1 MLPVIAVFAI
11 SAGILL
17 AAQSGCSGAYPA
29 GADGSY
35 NTPDVGLFEY
45 APVQAV
51 TEEGGMPNLTA
62 ACQIADTL
70 ADMLFTGVLNT
81 AYAVHGV
88 LSLTAVDNVTADSTL
103 RLESASGIVTFES
116 GGHTYAAVAAF
127 HDHSVQILNITNPYN
142 ITAAGSITDTGTLR
156 DTGTLE
162 LIGASSI
169 ATFESGGH
177 TYAAVTA
184 YRDHSVQILNITD
197 PFNIIATDSIT
208 DTDTLELD
216 VARSITTFNVGGHIY
231 AAVAAYDDDGVQ
243 ILNITDPSD
252 ITAADSITDTDT
264 LELRGA
270 RGITTFN
277 AGGHIYAAVTAFRD
291 HSVQILNITN
301 PYNITA
307 AGSITDAGT
316 MELYGAR
323 DITTFESDGH
333 IYAAVTAYRDDG
345 VQILNITNPYN
356 ITAADSITDTDTL
369 ELSGANGI
377 TVFNAGSHIYAA
389 VAASIDHGVQILD
402 ITDPSAITAAASI
415 TNGDSLVLNAPY
427 GITTFESGGHIY
439 VVVTT
444 SLDNGVQIIRIDPA
458 VPDTTISDTA
468 PTVSSI
474 ERYSPSTAT
483 TDSQTLTYK
492 VTFSEDVSGVDKSDF
507 ALSSDST
514 GETNG
519 NNPVTSISGSG
530 SVYYAEVSASTD
542 GTYNLDLVSS
552 GHGIADTASNQLTN
566 TAPTGADET
575 YTVSTTITDTTVPTV
590 SSIERYNP
598 SSATTDSQ
606 TLTYKVTFSEDVS
619 GVDKSDFALSS
630 DSTGETNGNNPVTSI
645 SGSGSVYYAEVSAST
660 DGTYNLD
667 LVPSGHGIADT
678 ASNQLT
684 NTAPTGADET
694 YTVSTTITDTTVPT
708 VSSIERYNPSSA
720 TTDSQTLVYRIT
732 FSEDVTGVGTADF
745 ALSPGSAGGTSTSSG
760 QFTQTRSP
768 SLAITDNTT
777 VSDAITVADSGTAT
791 SVTVA
796 VDITHTYIGDL
807 KIDLIAPDGT
817 TELVRS
823 RSGGGTDDIDQTYT
837 PDFEGESIA
846 GTWTLRIRD
855 NANLDSGTLNS
866 WTLTINHG
874 SSSSSGTASPVT
886 SISGSGSVYYA
897 EVSASTDGTYNLDL
911 VSSGHGI
918 ADTASNQ
925 LTNTAPTGADETYTV
940 STTITDTTVPTV
952 SSIERYNPSSATTDS
967 QTLVYR
973 ITFSEDVTGVGTA
986 DFALSPG
993 SAGGTST
1000 SSGQFTQTR
1009 SPSLAITD
1017 NTTVS
1022 DAITVAD
1029 SGTATSVTVAVDI
1042 THTYIGD
1049 LKIDLIAP
1057 DGTTELVRS
1066 RSGGGT
1072 DDIDQTY
1079 TPDFEGESI
1088 AGTWT
1093 LRIRDN
1099 ANLDSG
1105 TLNSWTLTIN
1115 HGSSSSGTAS
1125 PVTSISGSGSVYYAE
1140 VSASTDGTYNL
1151 DLVPS
1156 GHGIADTAS
1165 NQLTNTAPTGADE
1178 TYTVSTTITDTTV
1191 PTVSSIERYNPSSAT
1206 TDSQTLVYRIT
1217 FSEDVTGVGTA
1228 DFALSSDSTGET
1240 NGNNPVASI
1249 SGSSDTYYAT
1259 VSASTDGTYNLDLVS
1274 SGHGI
1279 ADTASNQLTN
1289 TAPTGADE
1297 TYTVSTTI
1305 TDTTVPTV
1313 SSIERY
1319 NPSSATTDSQTLV
1332 YRITFS
1338 EDVTGV
1344 GTADFALSPGSAGGT
1359 STSSGQF
1366 TQTRSPSLAIT
1377 DNTTVSDAIT
1387 VADSGTATSVTVAVD
1402 ITHTYI
1408 GDLKIDLIAPDGT
1421 TELVRSRSGGGT
1433 DDIDQ
1438 TYTPDFEG
1446 ESIAGT
1452 WTLRIRDNANLD
1464 SGTLNSWTLTINH
1477 GSSSSSGTASPVT
1490 SISGSGSVYYAE
1502 VSASTDGTYNL
1513 DLVPSG
1519 HGIADTASNQLTNTA
1534 PTGADETYT
1543 VSTTITDTTV
1553 PTVSSIERYN
1563 PSSATT
1569 DSQTLVYRI
1578 TFSED
1583 VTGVGTA
1590 DFALSSDSTGETN
1603 GNNPVASISG
1613 SGSVYYATVSVTTDG
1628 TYNLDLVSSGHG
1640 IADTASNQLTNTA
1653 PTGADETYTVS
1664 TTITDTTV
1672 PTVSSIERYNP
1683 SSATTD
1689 SQTLV
1694 YRITFSEDVTGV
1706 GTADFALSSDSTG
1719 ETNGNNPVASIS
1731 GSSDTYYA
1739 TVSAITDGTYNL
1751 DLVSSGHAI
1760 ADTASNQLTNTAPTG
1775 ADETYTVSTTITDT
1789 TVPTVSSIERYNPS
1803 SATTDSQ
1810 TLVYRITFS
1819 EDVTGVGTADFALSS
1834 DSTGETNGNNPVA
1847 SISGSGSVYYATVS
1861 VTTDGTYNL
1870 DLVSS
1875 GHGIADTASNQLTN
1889 TAPTGADQ
1897 TYTVSTTVVNTT
1909 NPRLESIERYS
1920 PTSQNTNIQYL
1931 IYKATFSKSVTGVG
1945 ASDFVLSPGSTG
1957 GGNNGISPIDG
1968 ISGSGDTYY
1977 VIVFPAVDGTYN
1989 LDLVSSGHN
1998 IADAASNPLTNTA
2011 PTAADQTY
2019 TVS

>member
-1513 DLVPSG
+1513 DLVSSG